1 MIVCHYDLEVLFSN
15 YKNLLQER
23 LDRYRL
29 LHICEDSV
37 RYDFFS
43 ALIETYGLRPSQI
56 QIEVPINEKCFN
68 SRNNDKAFRKEKPLI
83 DLVVKEEF
91 LNISAEFGLFRQN
104 SNEDGTI
111 NQTYRTVKMLNDMIR
126 VSLEA
131 NFTGTRGFFICVA
144 DHKMLG
150 HQMNSKIIDSFPSN
164 YYITTALIEHQLKQ
178 KTNNFDHRFLQI
190 FKNEGRNIVSKL
202 IFDESLKAKLVMHET
217 KLLIWEVYL
226 E

>member
-1 MIVCHYDLEVLFSN
+1 MI
-15 YKNLLQER
+15 
-23 LDRYRL
+23 
-29 LHICEDSV
+29 
-37 RYDFFS
+37 FFS

-104 SNEDGTI
+104 SNENGTI

-131 NFTGTRGFFICVA
+131 NFTGTRGLFICVA

-150 HQMNSKIIDSFPSN
+150 HQMKSKIIDSFPSN

-202 IFDESLKAKLVMHET
+202 IFDELLKAKLVMHET